1 MQEAGSCL
9 FIKLPARPE
18 SLAVVRHA
26 VGNVARQ
33 YGMTDA
39 GIADLQIVV
48 TEACSNVVSHAYCD
62 RRRGPLE
69 VEASCEASDFD
80 VAVRDYGTGFRSPET
95 ESLRLGLALISTLAH
110 SFDVSERQGGGTEV
124 SVRLP
129 LSRPAEPSPQHVIP
143 G

>member
-1 MQEAGSCL
+1 MQGAGECL
-9 FIKLPARPE
+9 FIKLPARSE
-18 SLAVVRHA
+18 NLAVVRHA

-33 YGMTDA
+33 HGMTDA

-48 TEACSNVVSHAYCD
+48 TEACSNVVVHAYGYGD
-62 RRRGPLE
+62 RPEGPLE
-69 VEASCEASDFD
+69 VEAACEAAEFG
-80 VAVRDYGTGFRSPET
+80 VVVRDYGSGFRAPALVEQ
-95 ESLRLGLALISTLAH
+95 ESLRLGLALISTLSS

-129 LSRPAEPSPQHVIP
+129 FLAS